1 MKRILSTFLAASL
14 MLLGIQAFA
23 QVSVNA
29 GYINSTR
36 TAKGA
41 ESANA
46 NGAYAGLSFN
56 LPIAG
61 GFGIAPG
68 VYYSMITS
76 KDVKNIGLKYKGTG
90 SFTEHAINAP
100 VHLNLSFGARD
111 TKFFIYGG
119 PTFQYGLAAKGNLD
133 KNEVVKGESTSII
146 SVKPEDPDVYK
157 DNNRFVIYAGGG
169 VGVNAKGIMVTVGY
183 DYGITNLDKTGES
196 NIHRSNLKIGV
207 GYSF

>member
-1 MKRILSTFLAASL
+1 MKRILSTLLAASL
-14 MLLGIQAFA
+14 MLLGTQAFA

-36 TAKGA
+36 TTKDAK
-41 ESANA
+41 SANA
-46 NGAYAGLSFN
+46 NGAYAGFSFN

-76 KDVKNIGLKYKGTG
+76 KDITNIGSLYSGTG
-90 SFTEHAINAP
+90 KFTEHAINAP

-111 TKFFIYGG
+111 TKFFVYGG
-119 PTFQYGLAAKGNLD
+119 PTFQYGLKSIS
-133 KNEVVKGESTSII
+133 KFENEIVGVV
-146 SVKPEDPDVYK
+146 SVKSGDIDNYK
-157 DNNRFVIYAGGG
+157 DANNARFVIYAGGG
-169 VGVNAKGIMVTVGY
+169 VGLNAKGIMVTVGY
-183 DYGITNLDKTGES
+183 DYGITTLDKSGKS
-196 NIHRSNLKIGV
+196 DSHRANLKIGL